1 VALTALHQEAKEEL
15 LRFVAD
21 EGKDFPAIEWV
32 WRALRTRGKL
42 LADEEGFTWGLL
54 PLLVCADARGD
65 PRQAFPLAVAVE
77 CLIAATDVLDD
88 VQDGDNADGLW
99 RVCGLASATNVATL
113 LLFLSQLALGRLAQ
127 QGVPGETTAAIA
139 RLFGGAGARACAGQQ
154 HDLDA
159 ARGAEI
165 DEDTYL
171 ATSALKSASLVECAC
186 RAGAVLGRA
195 TPEAVDAYAQFGV
208 NVGMALQINND
219 IAGASSESADRND
232 LRAGKRT
239 LPMIFALEHAPAS
252 SRADLGG
259 ILRPGRQEDLC
270 PAEIDRV
277 RQLLAAT
284 GALQYAVVVA
294 DLYWE
299 HAMSC
304 LERAGCGPDSDLRR
318 LVAQM
323 RDA

>member
-1 VALTALHQEAKEEL
+1 VALTRLRQEAADEL
-15 LRFVAD
+15 RWFIAD

-42 LADEEGFTWGLL
+42 LADEEGFAWGLL
-54 PLLVCADARGD
+54 PLLVCADAGGD
-65 PRQAFPLAVAVE
+65 PRQAFPFAVAVE
-77 CLIAATDVLDD
+77 CLIAATDILDD
-88 VQDGDNADGLW
+88 VQDGDSADGLW
-99 RVCGLASATNVATL
+99 RACGLATATNVATL
-113 LLFLSQLALGRLAQ
+113 LLFLSQLALGRLVQ
-127 QGVPGETTAAIA
+127 RGVSGETVAAIV

-154 HDLDA
+154 RDLDA

-186 RAGAVLGRA
+186 RAGAILGRG
-195 TPEAVDAYAQFGV
+195 TPEAVDASAQFGV

-219 IAGASSESADRND
+219 VAGASSESADRND
-232 LRAGKRT
+232 LRTGKRT

-252 SRADLGG
+252 SRADLGA
-259 ILRPGRQEDLC
+259 ILLSGRQEDLC

-277 RQLLAAT
+277 RQFLAAT

-304 LERAGCGPDSDLRR
+304 LDRAGCGPDSAPRR

>member
-1 VALTALHQEAKEEL
+1 VALTALHQEATEEL

-21 EGKDFPAIEWV
+21 EGKDFPAIDWV

-42 LADEEGFTWGLL
+42 LADEEGFAWGLL

-65 PRQAFPLAVAVE
+65 PRQAFPLAIAVE
-77 CLIAATDVLDD
+77 CLIAATDILDD
-88 VQDGDNADGLW
+88 VQDGDSADALW
-99 RVCGLASATNVATL
+99 RACGLATATNVATL

-127 QGVPGETTAAIA
+127 QGVPGETAAAIV
-139 RLFGGAGARACAGQQ
+139 RLFAAAGARACAGQQ

-186 RAGAVLGRA
+186 RAGAILGRG
-195 TPEAVDAYAQFGV
+195 TPEAVDAYAQCGV

-219 IAGASSESADRND
+219 VAGASSESADRND

-252 SRADLGG
+252 SRADLGA
-259 ILRPGRQEDLC
+259 ILLSGRQEDLC

-277 RQLLAAT
+277 RQFLAAT

-304 LERAGCGPDSDLRR
+304 LERAGCGLDSDLRR
-318 LVAQM
+318 LVARM